1 MTVFALMFGETITR
15 MRFVATRFTSVSSN
29 NFFVICLKMN
39 PK

>member
-29 NFFVICLKMN
+29 NFFRDMLQN
-39 PK
+39 ES